1 MSRPVAPRTAA
12 EGDPAAEYRAARETA
27 IVADLAGRGRLRIS
41 GADAFDLMHRLTTN
55 SIRDLASGEGRP
67 AIFATAKGRIIDLV
81 LFHRFDEELLC
92 TTGEGRAG
100 VVVSWIDRYTFREDV
115 RVEDRSATHCTIGI
129 YGTKA
134 ADVVSILCPA
144 VAAGW
149 AAHHAARF
157 NVEGIEGVLARTYPL
172 AGEGFL
178 ATVTAERGPAL
189 IDRLLER
196 HAGMRVAGP
205 AALEALRIEAGMPA
219 PERELT
225 EDYNPWEAG
234 LGDAVSLDKGCYV
247 GQEVIARLDTYSKV
261 SKNLVRLKIA
271 GPDVPPRGSA
281 LEIAGRRTGTLTSVA
296 AVPGEDRIIGLG
308 YVQDEHAESGME
320 LHVAAPGGG
329 IGATVEGP
337 AR

>member
-1 MSRPVAPRTAA
+1 MSKPVAPRTGA
-12 EGDPAAEYRAARETA
+12 EGDPAADYRAAHENA

-41 GADAFDLMHRLTTN
+41 GADAADLMHRLTTN
-55 SIRDLASGEGRP
+55 AILDMAPGEGRP
-67 AIFATAKGRIIDLV
+67 AVFATAKGRIIDLV

-100 VVVSWIDRYTFREDV
+100 VVASWIDRYTFREDV
-115 RVEDRSATHCTIGI
+115 RVEDRSVTHCTIGI

-134 ADVVSILCPA
+134 TEVASILCPSA
-144 VAAGW
+144 AAGW
-149 AAHHAARF
+149 PAHHAERF
-157 NVEGIEGVLARTYPL
+157 DAEGIEGVLARTYPL

-178 ATVTAERGPAL
+178 ATVITGRGPAL
-189 IDRLLER
+189 IDRLLAR
-196 HAGMRVAGP
+196 HSGMRVAGL

-219 PERELT
+219 PGRELT

-247 GQEVIARLDTYSKV
+247 GQEVIARLNTFSKV

-271 GPDVPPRGSA
+271 GPDAPPPGST
-281 LEIAGRRTGTLTSVA
+281 LFIAERRTGTLTSVA
-296 AVPGEDRIIGLG
+296 AVPGGDRIIGLG
-308 YVQDEHAESGME
+308 YVQDEHAEGGME
-320 LHVAAPGGG
+320 LHIAAPGGR
-329 IGATVEGP
+329 IGATIEGP